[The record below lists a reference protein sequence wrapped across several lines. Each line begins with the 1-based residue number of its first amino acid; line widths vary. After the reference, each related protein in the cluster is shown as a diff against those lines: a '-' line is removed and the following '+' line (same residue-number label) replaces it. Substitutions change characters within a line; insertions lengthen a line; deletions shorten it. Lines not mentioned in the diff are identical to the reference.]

1 MAMLNN
7 QRVHHFV
14 HRCVL
19 GTALAESPS
28 PARSRAPPRRCD
40 QSVRA
45 RKRLPKPGRWQVWN
59 PWPVGF
65 YTLSIFKYHIVYI
78 YIYHRCIYNIKM
90 YIYIYIIYIPYIH
103 IYIYI
108 HIRVYIY
115 IYVIHICIF
124 IYSIYIIQY
133 TYQDI
138 YHGIYC
144 IYIYNVHYIP
154 YDQCSKP
161 CVIPVY
167 WWLHA
172 RLDSYACRLGVG

>member
-78 YIYHRCIYNIKM
+78 YIIDVYIVYRCIYIIYTYHI
-90 YIYIYIIYIPYIH
+90 YIYIYT
-103 IYIYI
+103 YI

-115 IYVIHICIF
+115 ICNTYMYIHIFHIHNT
-124 IYSIYIIQY
+124 IYISRHLPWY
-133 TYQDI
+133 
-138 YHGIYC
+138 
-144 IYIYNVHYIP
+144 IYIMFLTYHMTSVQN
-154 YDQCSKP
+154 
-161 CVIPVY
+161 PV
-167 WWLHA
+167 
-172 RLDSYACRLGVG
+172 

>member
-78 YIYHRCIYNIKM
+78 YIYHRCIYNIQM
-90 YIYIYIIYIPYIH
+90 YIYIYNIHTIYTYIYIYT
-103 IYIYI
+103 YI

-115 IYVIHICIF
+115 ICNTYVYIHIFHIHNT
-124 IYSIYIIQY
+124 IYISRHLPWY
-133 TYQDI
+133 
-138 YHGIYC
+138 
-144 IYIYNVHYIP
+144 IYIYNVPYIP

>member
-1 MAMLNN
+1 MLNN

-78 YIYHRCIYNIKM
+78 YIIDVYIIYRCIYIIYTYHI
-90 YIYIYIIYIPYIH
+90 YIYIYT
-103 IYIYI
+103 YI

-133 TYQDI
+133 TYLDI
-138 YHGIYC
+138 YHGV
-144 IYIYNVHYIP
+144 YIYNVPYIP

-172 RLDSYACRLGVG
+172 RLDSYACRLGVGQS